1 MSALEIDDQ
10 DIADGRVEGEEEEL
24 DDDVFKDIELPTFDD
39 EQLQR
44 IRDLQDDE
52 TLRECKDLLKENA
65 RLPTKLEALAKNINI
80 RSFLRH

>member
-52 TLRECKDLLKENA
+52 TLREC
-65 RLPTKLEALAKNINI
+65 
-80 RSFLRH
+80 LRPVEGKCEITNKT